1 MWIEDGGTHAVKKG
15 KQFPLPGWQQLT
27 QNPGAGQVSS
37 FFHILV
43 TMISLIFAF
52 LNRLSLQ

>member
-27 QNPGAGQVSS
+27 QNPGSGQVSS
-37 FFHILV
+37 VFPYPL
-43 TMISLIFAF
+43 L
-52 LNRLSLQ
+52 

>member
-27 QNPGAGQVSS
+27 PNAGTGQVSS
-37 FFHILV
+37 S
-43 TMISLIFAF
+43 SLLLLYTIY
-52 LNRLSLQ
+52 LTL